1 MSEVANVN
9 ATNCFNSSDVAFAS
23 VFSTVSLTAR
33 SGAAA
38 AAAGRG
44 ASMVLGL
51 VALGVG
57 VFAGVGL

>member
-38 AAAGRG
+38 AAGRG
-44 ASMVLGL
+44 ASMLLGL